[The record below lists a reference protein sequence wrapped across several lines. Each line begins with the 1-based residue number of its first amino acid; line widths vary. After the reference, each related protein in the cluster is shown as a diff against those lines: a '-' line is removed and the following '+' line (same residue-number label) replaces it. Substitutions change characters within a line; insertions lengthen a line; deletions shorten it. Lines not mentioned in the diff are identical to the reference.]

1 MIVESDEE
9 DEYNP
14 LEQRNPQLDA
24 QDKFELKIAGSIS
37 QGSPLLAVF
46 GDAGKYWAKGAN
58 LGEQHGAV
66 FVNDIQVG
74 LIFKP
79 TWTKSTIVV
88 SETFT
93 RLPIHSMNAYGS
105 YLVSEMKPSRQV
117 RTLDETK
124 AITRKCS
131 VSILDVYPS
140 PTYISPT
147 PILQHE
153 APIRYLCSAK
163 VDPKIAQVAESFAP
177 PNLLHSTTSSALLA
191 HIVTQTS
198 QITGT
203 LILLPSARVTA
214 PPPKTLQ
221 HSDLSNL
228 DVDGIS
234 WSSQTMNGVNKLLLQ
249 ALGENSSSGWTAPSD
264 DRSVKDSGARKSR
277 TTIGEGGMY
286 I

>member
-1 MIVESDEE
+1 MDFDPLADSGPSRYAVESDEE

-14 LEQRNPQLDA
+14 LEQRNPQLNA

-46 GDAGKYWAKGAN
+46 GDAGRYWAKGAN

-79 TWTKSTIVV
+79 TWTKATIVV

-93 RLPIHSMNAYGS
+93 RLPIHGMNAYAS
-105 YLVSEMKPSRQV
+105 YL
-117 RTLDETK
+117 

-163 VDPKIAQVAESFAP
+163 VDPKIAQAAESFAP

-203 LILLPSARVTA
+203 LILLPFARVPA

-221 HSDLSNL
+221 RSDFSNL
-228 DVDGIS
+228 DVDDFS
-234 WSSQTMNGVNKLLLQ
+234 WSSQAMNGVNKLLLQ
-249 ALGENSSSGWTAPSD
+249 ALDENSSSGWTAPSD
-264 DRSVKDSGARKSR
+264 DRSTKESGARESR